1 MRVQSIAGS
10 NIPTLH
16 QLEERFYKLYE
27 GCNFLLDNDFILPEE
42 MQLSKN
48 ERIKLKNILWLA
60 SHSAVWTQNVK
71 YRAE

>member
-1 MRVQSIAGS
+1 MKVQTIAGS

-16 QLEERFYKLYE
+16 QLEERFYNLYE
-27 GCNFLLDNDFILPEE
+27 GCDLLLDNEFVLPKE
-42 MQLSKN
+42 MRLSRN

-60 SHSAVWTQNVK
+60 SHSAVWTKKVK

>member
-1 MRVQSIAGS
+1 MKVQAIAGS

-16 QLEERFYKLYE
+16 QLEERFYKLHE
-27 GCNFLLDNDFILPEE
+27 GCDLLLDNDFILPKE
-42 MQLSKN
+42 MRLSKN

-60 SHSAVWTQNVK
+60 SHSAVWTKNVK

>member
-1 MRVQSIAGS
+1 MKVQSIAGS

-16 QLEERFYKLYE
+16 QLEKRFYKLYE
-27 GCNFLLDNDFILPEE
+27 GCNFLLDNDFVLPEE
-42 MQLSKN
+42 MRLSRN

-60 SHSAVWTQNVK
+60 SHSAIWTTTVK